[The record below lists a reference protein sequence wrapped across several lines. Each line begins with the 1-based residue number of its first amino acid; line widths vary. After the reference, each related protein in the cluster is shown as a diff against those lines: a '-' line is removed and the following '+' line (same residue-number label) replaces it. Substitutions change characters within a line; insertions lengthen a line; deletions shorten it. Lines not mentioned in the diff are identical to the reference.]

1 MTIRYA
7 EARLPRQF
15 LPLDAANRKAVRA
28 FWRGAAIF
36 GLLGFVAGWLV

>member
-7 EARLPRQF
+7 EARLPQRYMSHS
-15 LPLDAANRKAVRA
+15 AAAQRARRA

-36 GLLGFVAGWLV
+36 GMLGFLCGWLV